1 MANIQFPSFKLIQE
15 KVEAITRDVP
25 TTFSGEMNGDKVLD
39 KVEIIQKGNQ
49 IGFRLGLGTYN
60 NNTKMV
66 NSLFGTVAQL
76 EYVSKVI
83 WEVPPDANTE
93 FIRIE
98 NFEVRDVNA
107 DGDLDIRFTARQRM
121 KSGSE
126 IAGVY
131 ILMNQTVEDPELV
144 TLETGGKQPQPKD
157 KAVPTDGGEKKGP
170 PSEQGEKIGK
180 LSLVL

>member
-1 MANIQFPSFKLIQE
+1 MSNVQFPSFKLIQE
-15 KVEAITRDVP
+15 KAEAITRDVP

-60 NNTKMV
+60 TKKV
-66 NSLFGTVAQL
+66 NSLFGTVAEL
-76 EYVSKVI
+76 DYVSKVI
-83 WEVPPDANTE
+83 WEVPPDADTE

-98 NFEVRDVNA
+98 NFEVRDVNN

-121 KSGSE
+121 KSGTE

-131 ILMNQTVEDPELV
+131 ILMNQTVLDPELA
-144 TLETGGKQPQPKD
+144 TLEPGGKQPQPKI
-157 KAVPTDGGEKKGP
+157 KPVPTDGGEKKGP
-170 PSEQGEKIGK
+170 PSERDKKVGQ
-180 LSLVL
+180 LSLVF